1 MLLHIHI
8 RNFAIIDELELELR
22 PGMCVLTGETGAG
35 KSIIV
40 DALGLVLGDRA
51 DSRVIR
57 QGTDRAEI
65 TVTVDISNLPAA
77 KTWLAEHDLLSD
89 NECILRRII
98 ARDGRS
104 RAYIGGS
111 PVPLSQ
117 LKPLAEMLVDIHG
130 QHEHQSLL
138 RRDMQRRL
146 LDNHAGNEPQLKK
159 LDHIYRQWRTVK
171 SRFEHLSKETQE
183 REARIDLLRY
193 QRQELREVGMDK
205 QQLDALEQEH
215 QRLSNVERLRQ
226 GCESAYF
233 NLYES
238 DDAALYSQLGRLA
251 NSLGELTELDAG
263 ISEWIELLCAAQV
276 QLAEAAKGL
285 HGYSAELEED
295 PQRLEWLENQI
306 ALVQDLARKHRLQ
319 PDQLPQRLME
329 IESELESLQDPDI
342 DPQKLTVRINEL
354 HTEYQQLAKQ
364 IRHHRET
371 TAQSLSKETTAA
383 MQTLGMKG
391 GRFHIDVE
399 PLDSQQLSP
408 SGLDRIEF
416 LVSSNAGQPLQA
428 INKIASGGELSRIS
442 LAIQM
447 VAANSLSI
455 PTLIF
460 DEVDSGIGGGVAEAV
475 GQQLHKLGQ
484 NRQVLCVTHLPQVAA
499 QAHHHYQVKKLKQK
513 KLTTTRIDAL
523 SITSRVDEIA
533 RMLGG
538 LVMTEQT
545 LAHAEEMITRAQNQ

>member
-1 MLLHIHI
+1 MLIHIHI

-77 KTWLAEHDLLSD
+77 KSWLAEHDLLSD

-146 LDNHAGNEPQLKK
+146 LDNHAGNESQLKK

-171 SRFEHLSKETQE
+171 SRFEYLSNETQA

-193 QRQELREVGMDK
+193 QLQELREVSIDK

-233 NLYES
+233 DLYEN

-251 NSLGELTELDAG
+251 NSLDELTELDAS
-263 ISEWIELLCAAQV
+263 ISESIELLCAAQV

-306 ALVQDLARKHRLQ
+306 ALIQDLARKHRLQ

-329 IESELESLQDPDI
+329 IESELDSLQDPDV
-342 DPQKLTVRINEL
+342 DPQKLAARMEEL
-354 HTEYQQLAKQ
+354 HIEYQQLAKQ
-364 IRHHRET
+364 IRHSRET

-383 MQTLGMKG
+383 MQALGMKG
-391 GRFHIDVE
+391 GRFYIDVE
-399 PLDSQQLSP
+399 PLDSQQPSP

-416 LVSSNAGQPLQA
+416 LVSSNPGQPLQSL
-428 INKIASGGELSRIS
+428 NKIASGGELSRIS

-475 GQQLHKLGQ
+475 GRQLHKLGR

-523 SITSRVDEIA
+523 SLTNRVSEIA

>member
-8 RNFAIIDELELELR
+8 RNFAIIDQLELELR
-22 PGMCVLTGETGAG
+22 SGMCVLTGETGAG

-371 TAQSLSKETTAA
+371 T
-383 MQTLGMKG
+383 
-391 GRFHIDVE
+391 
-399 PLDSQQLSP
+399 
-408 SGLDRIEF
+408 
-416 LVSSNAGQPLQA
+416 
-428 INKIASGGELSRIS
+428 
-442 LAIQM
+442 
-447 VAANSLSI
+447 
-455 PTLIF
+455 
-460 DEVDSGIGGGVAEAV
+460 
-475 GQQLHKLGQ
+475 
-484 NRQVLCVTHLPQVAA
+484 
-499 QAHHHYQVKKLKQK
+499 
-513 KLTTTRIDAL
+513 
-523 SITSRVDEIA
+523 
-533 RMLGG
+533 
-538 LVMTEQT
+538 
-545 LAHAEEMITRAQNQ
+545 